1 MKGCLALARTR
12 FAKQVWV
19 EPSGDRLAVEAERIW
34 RQMGRPPI
42 EWRIKV

>member
-12 FAKQVWV
+12 LAKEGWV
-19 EPSGDRLAVEAERIW
+19 DLSGYRLAVEAERIW
-34 RQMGRPPI
+34 KQKGRPPI